1 MSRPVLYVLAGVN
14 GAGKSSV
21 GGHGLAQ
28 AGMAWF
34 NPDDFARE
42 WAAATG
48 CSQHDANAQAWAE
61 GLRRLDAAVA
71 QGRNH
76 AFETTLGGN
85 TLAARLAAAAKRSH
99 DVLVWYC
106 GLATPELH
114 LARVRARVAAGGH
127 DIAEAMVRERWHSSR
142 ANLIGL
148 LPHLAHLRVYDNSA
162 EAAPG
167 QPVPDPLLLAEVV
180 AGRLV
185 APRSARALRRTPD
198 WAKPVLEAALRL
210 GEAGTA

>member
-1 MSRPVLYVLAGVN
+1 ML
-14 GAGKSSV
+14 
-21 GGHGLAQ
+21 
-28 AGMAWF
+28 F
-34 NPDDFARE
+34 
-42 WAAATG
+42 
-48 CSQHDANAQAWAE
+48 
-61 GLRRLDAAVA
+61 
-71 QGRNH
+71 
-76 AFETTLGGN
+76 
-85 TLAARLAAAAKRSH
+85 RS
-99 DVLVWYC
+99 
-106 GLATPELH
+106 
-114 LARVRARVAAGGH
+114 
-127 DIAEAMVRERWHSSR
+127 IAEATVRTRWHTSR